1 MPKIKFSIIYDNY
14 PFKDGLRTDWG
25 FSCLIQGLE
34 KTILFD
40 TGAKQEILLV
50 NMEKLGIQPSLVDL
64 IFLSHEH
71 FDHTGGLKGF
81 LEVNPDV
88 SVFIPDFF
96 PDNIKKTI
104 SDAGSRPVFT
114 SHPHPIISG
123 VFTTGVI
130 DGWIKEQSL
139 VLETE
144 NGLVLITGCA
154 HPRITKIIAFTK
166 EYFQKNIHLVF
177 GGFHLGG
184 FEEKEIKEI
193 IRLFRKEGVEKVGP
207 THCSGI
213 EARTLFK
220 EEYGKNFLELGT
232 GKVWSLS

>member
-1 MPKIKFSIIYDNY
+1 MSQLKFSIVYDNNS
-14 PFKDGLRTDWG
+14 FKAGFRTDWG

-40 TGAKQEILLV
+40 TGANQDILLA
-50 NMEKLGIQPSLVDL
+50 NMEKLGISPGLVDI

-71 FDHTGGLKGF
+71 YDHTGGLKGF
-81 LEVNPDV
+81 LDVNPEV

-96 PDNIKKTI
+96 PNNIKKII

-114 SHPHPIISG
+114 YQPQSMISG

-130 DGWIKEQSL
+130 NGWIKEQSM
-139 VLETE
+139 VLESE
-144 NGLVLITGCA
+144 KGLILITGCA
-154 HPRITKIIAFTK
+154 HPRITKIIAYTK
-166 EYFQKNIHLVF
+166 EYFKQKIHLVF

-184 FEEKEIKEI
+184 FEEKEIREI
-193 IRLFRKEGVEKVGP
+193 IRLFRKEEVEKVGP
-207 THCSGI
+207 THCSGE

-220 EEYGKNFLELGT
+220 AEYGKSFLELGT
-232 GKVWSLS
+232 GKVWCLP

>member
-1 MPKIKFSIIYDNY
+1 MSQLKFSIVYDNY
-14 PFKDGLRTDWG
+14 SFKDGFRTDWG

-40 TGAKQEILLV
+40 TGANQEILLA
-50 NMEKLGIQPSLVDL
+50 NMEKLGISPGLVDI

-71 FDHTGGLKGF
+71 YDHTGGLKGF
-81 LEVNPDV
+81 LDVNPEV
-88 SVFIPDFF
+88 SVFIPGFF
-96 PDNIKKTI
+96 PNNIKKTI

-114 SHPHPIISG
+114 DQPQSITSG

-130 DGWIKEQSL
+130 NGWIKEQSM
-139 VLETE
+139 VLDTKK
-144 NGLVLITGCA
+144 GLVLITGCA

-166 EYFQKNIHLVF
+166 EYFQQNIHLVF

-184 FEEKEIKEI
+184 FEEKEIREI

-207 THCSGI
+207 THCSGV